1 MATPALLSLLAK
13 SRSIFSATV
22 LMNKRPFMHRS
33 LDYLKANE
41 MVKVM
46 GIAES
51 RRYLLKKDGL
61 GYSMHYTIIAKDA
74 SMYIHYKHH
83 QESCLCIQGSLE
95 IEVVLRHHH
104 FRVNY
109 LLL

>member
-1 MATPALLSLLAK
+1 
-13 SRSIFSATV
+13 
-22 LMNKRPFMHRS
+22 MHRS

>member
-1 MATPALLSLLAK
+1 MASFMAKGRSVLSV
-13 SRSIFSATV
+13 V
-22 LMNKRPFMHRS
+22 LNKRSFMHRS

-61 GYSMHYTIIAKDA
+61 GYSMHYTIIGKDS

-83 QESCLCIQGSLE
+83 QESCLCVQGSLE
-95 IEVVLRHHH
+95 IEVQYIYILRKIS
-104 FRVNY
+104 FSMNNP
-109 LLL
+109 